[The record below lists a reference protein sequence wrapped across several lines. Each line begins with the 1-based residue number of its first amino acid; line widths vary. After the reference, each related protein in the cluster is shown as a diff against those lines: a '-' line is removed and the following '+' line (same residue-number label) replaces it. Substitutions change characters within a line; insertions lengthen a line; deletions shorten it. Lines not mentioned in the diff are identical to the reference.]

1 MAAILTST
9 LVSSVFYATM
19 PFLPES
25 VLWDTITAL
34 GVMICFSYSITSFA
48 SVWYFRRQWFV
59 SPANTFNQLVAPL
72 IGGILL
78 GALFCTT
85 IVDSMD
91 PAFGSGSQVDGIGLV
106 FILGMG
112 IIEIEEH
119 TSELQSLMRISYAVF
134 CLKKQINHLNNT

>member
-1 MAAILTST
+1 
-9 LVSSVFYATM
+9 
-19 PFLPES
+19 
-25 VLWDTITAL
+25 
-34 GVMICFSYSITSFA
+34 MICFYYSITAFA

-85 IVDSMD
+85 IVDSMA

-106 FILGMG
+106 FILVMG
-112 IIEIEEH
+112 LIVLGSAIILTFALTRPAFFPRH
-119 TSELQSLMRISYAVF
+119 TR
-134 CLKKQINHLNNT
+134 TR

>member
-1 MAAILTST
+1 MGAHWDLHVLTPSFPT
-9 LVSSVFYATM
+9 RRSSD
-19 PFLPES
+19 L
-25 VLWDTITAL
+25 
-34 GVMICFSYSITSFA
+34 FA

-112 IIEIEEH
+112 IIVLGIAIMVDRKS
-119 TSELQSLMRISYAVF
+119 TR
-134 CLKKQINHLNNT
+134 LNSSH